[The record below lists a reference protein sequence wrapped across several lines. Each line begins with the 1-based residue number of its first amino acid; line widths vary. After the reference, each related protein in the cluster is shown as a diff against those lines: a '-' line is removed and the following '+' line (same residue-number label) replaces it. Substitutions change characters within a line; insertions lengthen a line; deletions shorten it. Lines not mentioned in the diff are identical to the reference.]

1 MPLAPLLHDL
11 ALLYLA
17 LTLGADGTLDREERA
32 AMREQLRAW
41 APGTD
46 PSRFDH
52 ILREAALSYENGL
65 GEQRLGALLSRL
77 HDALDEA
84 GRAQVLADLRRL
96 AVADA
101 AVHRAEVALI
111 ERVEAAWAA

>member
-11 ALLYLA
+11 ALLYLV

-52 ILREAALSYENGL
+52 ILREAALTYENGM
-65 GEQRLGALLSRL
+65 GEQKLTALLERL
-77 HDALDEA
+77 RDALDA
-84 GRAQVLADLRRL
+84 PGRAQVLSDLRRL
-96 AVADA
+96 AVADD
-101 AVHRAEVALI
+101 AVHRAEIALI
-111 ERVEAAWAA
+111 QRVEEAWDA